1 VNSDDE
7 PAACRP
13 KAMIIETDSPDGEEL
28 SERDAVDFATLQPHL
43 PSAVVGMHRRVKGG
57 NPGDSDVRRDLH
69 SRAIHGDAEINDVR
83 ILVAA
88 QRLRLQASSRDVGD
102 GVPRRIPWRRRASL
116 CGWRG
121 RSLADA
127 AGEYK
132 QHDEPNRPRG
142 VRAPPT
148 ARRGARITPREYSP
162 VPQ

>member
-1 VNSDDE
+1 
-7 PAACRP
+7 
-13 KAMIIETDSPDGEEL
+13 MIIEPDPPESEEL
-28 SERDAVDFATLQPHL
+28 SERHGVDFATLQPDL
-43 PSAVVGMHRRVKGG
+43 TSAVVGMHWGLKGA
-57 NPGDSDVRRDLH
+57 NPVDSDVRRDLH
-69 SRAIHGDAEINDVR
+69 CGAIHSDPEIDDVR

-102 GVPRRIPWRRRASL
+102 GVPRRIPWRRCASL

-148 ARRGARITPREYSP
+148 ARHGSRIERPR
-162 VPQ
+162 